1 MATAPTPITVLE
13 SLTDLDGLRTWLL
26 ANCQTQALAFQVLA
40 LIAYTFPVIVK
51 IVLVRS
57 TSLPYMNDPSIV
69 PGKQGR
75 VDVLISD
82 GQDADCLYQHIV
94 LDSAFNMNNTL
105 EWIVDI
111 NPLSTFTPPTTQFL
125 FATPD
130 LDGFQE
136 VTS

>member
-1 MATAPTPITVLE
+1 MATTPTPLVAPE

-26 ANCQTQALAFQVLA
+26 ANCETTTLAYQILA
-40 LIAYTFPVIVK
+40 LIQYTFPIIVK
-51 IVLVRS
+51 IVVVRF
-57 TSLPYMNDPSIV
+57 TSLPYQNDPSLI

-94 LDSAFNMNNTL
+94 LDSAFNMTNTL
-105 EWIVDI
+105 EWVVAI
-111 NPLSTFTPPTTQFL
+111 NALTNGVTPTVQYLAPNS
-125 FATPD
+125 D
-130 LDGFQE
+130 LDGFTE

>member
-1 MATAPTPITVLE
+1 MATTPTPLTVPE

-57 TSLPYMNDPSIV
+57 TSLPYQNDPAVI

-75 VDVLISD
+75 VDILISD

-94 LDSAFNMNNTL
+94 LDSAFNMTNTL
-105 EWIVDI
+105 EWVVDV
-111 NPLSTFTPPTTQFL
+111 STL
-125 FATPD
+125 
-130 LDGFQE
+130 
-136 VTS
+136 TS